1 MTVQCTTLEIICV
14 MALTLQR
21 LSPAFWGNGNMII
34 VGDSQ
39 TSPRATFP
47 EGGGTSVHRLPGNQC
62 EMSHFQLLWE
72 PVTCV

>member
-1 MTVQCTTLEIICV
+1 MYNTGNYLRHGINITEAVPSI
-14 MALTLQR
+14 
-21 LSPAFWGNGNMII
+21 PGNGNMII

-39 TSPRATFP
+39 MSPRATFP